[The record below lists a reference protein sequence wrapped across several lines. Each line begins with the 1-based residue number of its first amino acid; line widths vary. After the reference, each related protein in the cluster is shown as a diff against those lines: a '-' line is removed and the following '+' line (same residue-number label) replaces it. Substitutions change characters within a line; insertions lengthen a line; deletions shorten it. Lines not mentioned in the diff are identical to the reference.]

1 MADPFSLAASA
12 AGIVSLGLTV
22 CSGLASY
29 IDGIRDRK
37 SELSTLSTQAQNLQ
51 ATLSVLKGAESSIVA
66 MHPAGAPALESAFKS
81 VKEQLQALE
90 LFLKEQQDASSQSS
104 GMVASLK
111 EQKRKLTFAFHRPTL
126 EKLQKKLDSA
136 NGGLQIILHVL
147 GLAATAA
154 VNTTISEV
162 NTTVNDSHST
172 ILSVESG
179 IRSLETSMSSM
190 SLSTTTIIREELAE
204 VKQYLMAQSRLLEA
218 ARASTDMDPSQLA
231 LGRLLSKPSD
241 LRDACDIYQ
250 RTTTPAYGA
259 VTRPRHSQQSYGSST
274 IGTQTLCDCELK
286 MFKQQQCTTI
296 RNFHL
301 IRKATTRQRHVPG
314 CEFEAS
320 DPLVTE
326 QVRQISYTGF
336 RSLLSVA
343 LELSISWSSGAG
355 GSSIARTITFRPMVD
370 ETKSPVFRIINLLR
384 KFYTWPN
391 LISKGMTD
399 DIEHVLELATGAILR
414 VSRASYPPIT
424 VSSVRRLMAGGL
436 AGCIFD
442 YSGRSPF
449 DVLLESSDSPYSSV
463 SGFMPVFDMMCSL
476 NSDTVSR
483 SNRSSMAQTRW
494 PFALLRWDVVLNKYP
509 HMAEPLGFGPLS
521 ISIVSGNE
529 AHVRSLLS
537 KDPTAIEEI
546 NHVGQTVF
554 HLAASHATPELL
566 NVLLET
572 VHYDSKKYDTADACG
587 MHAMDL
593 AAKKAIEI
601 CRNGDAWDMC
611 TQCACCASFRTLR
624 SYGWQPFRYC
634 SDLCRLLYET
644 SHACR
649 LEIISTI
656 KKLKE
661 ELREIGRQCLS
672 PSEVRRFHLDREC
685 VLDGHTDSVIH
696 ALLRRER
703 NIPERYRDI
712 KRTNGASIYHTLSW
726 WPFEHS
732 VRLADLLF
740 SKGFEDVDHEMKPG
754 ITPLV
759 YAVRCAGYS
768 GLPFMLWLVRHGAD
782 ILRPYP
788 IPEAHWLNPSHTV
801 AHEVLNLRNY
811 RDPSDIMSLDF
822 EMLRELTLEV
832 ASLTLLDECRCG
844 CVEPRGCT
852 TTTTLFRWSWISF
865 FERHANWEYQPVWT
879 EEEEETHTE
888 RGTGLY
894 TDNESPRESMPEGT
908 RLDNEICSKKASTSS
923 LQEDTETDAP
933 LEDGVGEPKVTPLR
947 RGTSAFSYF
956 LRRLAVE
963 LTLWKHVSTSALR
976 YFTFQALDL
985 RHTCDCRK
993 NGKPYSDDEI
1003 NEMHEE
1009 DRVSLGLLD
1018 ELVDEFTTELHDSGD
1033 TFARFLNR
1041 YWVGRMETVLHDL
1054 EEAKMTADQVLAA
1067 EQVGVRWDTDSNGEG
1082 GPSRP
1087 PPPTDSE
1094 IVEGLINQI
1103 NEIVAAST

>member
-51 ATLSVLKGAESSIVA
+51 ATLSVLKGAESSIIA

-90 LFLKEQQDASSQSS
+90 VFLKEQQDASSQSW

-111 EQKRKLTFAFHRPTL
+111 EQKRKLTFPFHRPTL

-162 NTTVNDSHST
+162 NTTVNNSQST

-241 LRDACDIYQ
+241 LRYACDIYQ
-250 RTTTPAYGA
+250 QTTAPPHGA
-259 VTRPRHSQQSYGSST
+259 VTRRRHSRQFYGPSM
-274 IGTQTLCDCELK
+274 IGTETLCDCQLK
-286 MFKQQQCTTI
+286 MFKQQRCTTI
-296 RNFHL
+296 GNFHL

-320 DPLVTE
+320 DALVTE

-343 LELSISWSSGAG
+343 LELSISWRSGAG
-355 GSSIARTITFRPMVD
+355 GSSIAPTITFRPMVD
-370 ETKSPVFRIINLLR
+370 ETKSPVFQIINLLGNSD
-384 KFYTWPN
+384 TWPI

-449 DVLLESSDSPYSSV
+449 EVLLESSYFPYSSV

-483 SNRSSMAQTRW
+483 SNRSSMAQSDW
-494 PFALLRWDVVLNKYP
+494 PFALLRWDVVLNNYP
-509 HMAEPLGFGPLS
+509 RMAEPLGFGPLS

-546 NHVGQTVF
+546 NLVGQTVF

-587 MHAMDL
+587 IRAMDF
-593 AAKKAIEI
+593 AAKKAVEI

-624 SYGWQPFRYC
+624 SYGWQPFR
-634 SDLCRLLYET
+634 SF
-644 SHACR
+644 S
-649 LEIISTI
+649 
-656 KKLKE
+656 
-661 ELREIGRQCLS
+661 
-672 PSEVRRFHLDREC
+672 
-685 VLDGHTDSVIH
+685 DSVIH

-726 WPFEHS
+726 WPFEHEHS

-759 YAVRCAGYS
+759 HAVGRAGYS

-788 IPEAHWLNPSHTV
+788 ISEAHWLNPSHTV

-976 YFTFQALDL
+976 YFTFQALNL

-1087 PPPTDSE
+1087 SPPTDSE

>member
-1 MADPFSLAASA
+1 MADPISLAASA

-22 CSGLASY
+22 CSGLTSY

-37 SELSTLSTQAQNLQ
+37 SELSTLSTQAQNLL

-81 VKEQLQALE
+81 VKEELQALE
-90 LFLKEQQDASSQSS
+90 LFLNEKQDASSQSS

-111 EQKRKLTFAFHRPTL
+111 EQKRKVTFPFHRPTL

-136 NGGLQIILHVL
+136 NGGLQTILHVL

-154 VNTTISEV
+154 VNTTICEV
-162 NTTVNDSHST
+162 KTTVNNSHST

-274 IGTQTLCDCELK
+274 IGTRTLCDCQLK

-296 RNFHL
+296 GNFHL

-320 DPLVTE
+320 VALVTE

-336 RSLLSVA
+336 RGLLSVA
-343 LELSISWSSGAG
+343 LELSISWRSGAG
-355 GSSIARTITFRPMVD
+355 GSSIAPTITFRPMVD
-370 ETKSPVFRIINLLR
+370 ETKSPVFQIIKLLSNYSYFWR
-384 KFYTWPN
+384 HLFWR
-391 LISKGMTD
+391 GMND
-399 DIEHVLELATGAILR
+399 DVEHVLELATDAILR
-414 VSRASYPPIT
+414 LLHDVFYIQALLNDREILASYPPIT

-449 DVLLESSDSPYSSV
+449 EVLLESSYFPYSSV

-483 SNRSSMAQTRW
+483 SNRSSVAQNRW

-521 ISIVSGNE
+521 KSIVSGNE

-546 NHVGQTVF
+546 NLVGQTVF
-554 HLAASHATPELL
+554 HLAALYATPELL
-566 NVLLET
+566 SVLLET
-572 VHYDSKKYDTADACG
+572 VHYDSKKYDIADVWG
-587 MHAMDL
+587 SHAMDFV
-593 AAKKAIEI
+593 AKKATEI
-601 CRNGDAWDMC
+601 CRNGDAWDM
-611 TQCACCASFRTLR
+611 
-624 SYGWQPFRYC
+624 
-634 SDLCRLLYET
+634 
-644 SHACR
+644 

-726 WPFEHS
+726 WPFEHNS

-759 YAVRCAGYS
+759 DAVGNAGYS

-788 IPEAHWLNPSHTV
+788 ISEAHWLNPSHTV
-801 AHEVLNLRNY
+801 AHEVLNFRNY

-822 EMLRELTLEV
+822 EILRELTLEV
-832 ASLTLLDECRCG
+832 ASLTLLDGCRCG

-865 FERHANWEYQPVWT
+865 FEYHADWEYQTVWT

-923 LQEDTETDAP
+923 LREKDTD
-933 LEDGVGEPKVTPLR
+933 
-947 RGTSAFSYF
+947 
-956 LRRLAVE
+956 
-963 LTLWKHVSTSALR
+963 
-976 YFTFQALDL
+976 
-985 RHTCDCRK
+985 
-993 NGKPYSDDEI
+993 PYSEDEI
-1003 NEMHEE
+1003 NEMQDE
-1009 DRVSLGLLD
+1009 DRVSLDLLD
-1018 ELVDEFTTELHDSGD
+1018 ALVDEFTTELHDSGD
-1033 TFARFLNR
+1033 KFARFLNR

-1054 EEAKMTADQVLAA
+1054 EEAKMTTDQVLTA
-1067 EQVGVRWDTDSNGEG
+1067 EQVGIKWDTDSSGEG

-1087 PPPTDSE
+1087 SSPTDSE
-1094 IVEGLINQI
+1094 KVEMLINQI